1 MRVIFAGTPEFA
13 RVALERLLAAGFT
26 VPLVLTQPDRPAGRG
41 MKLQAS
47 PVKQCALQHGIA
59 VAQPLSLRLDGKYPE
74 DAAAAKAAIE
84 AAQADVMVVAAY
96 GLILPQWVLNT
107 MSAARPPEGAKAPL
121 GGSEPRAAGSVGA
134 KNGLGCLNIHA
145 SLLPRWRGAAP
156 IHRAIEAGDAET
168 GVTIMQMDAGLDTG
182 DMLLLEKTA
191 ISPADTTATLHDRLA
206 QLGGRLIVE
215 ALELAACGGL
225 KPTPQPAEGVT
236 YAHKID
242 KAESTI
248 DWNQPAEV
256 IARRVRAFDPFPG
269 AATTL
274 GADAIKVWSCK
285 IDSCSRTL
293 DAACGQILSIDADG
307 ICVACGAGSLLR
319 LTVLQRAGGK
329 RLPAADFLRGFPLAP
344 GMVLGAAP

>member
-84 AAQADVMVVAAY
+84 AAQAEVMVVAAY

-107 MSAARPPEGAKAPL
+107 
-121 GGSEPRAAGSVGA
+121 PR
-134 KNGLGCLNIHA
+134 LGCLNIHA

-215 ALELAACGGL
+215 ALEMAACGGL

-274 GADAIKVWSCK
+274 GADAIKVWSCE

-293 DAACGQILSIDADG
+293 DAACGQIVFIDADG
-307 ICVACGAGSLLR
+307 IGVACGAGSLLR